1 MLRDHKGTFI
11 RLSSMNRRSFLRSSI
26 GGLGALLL
34 AGVAY
39 GQAGPVVKIAASRNA
54 AAPVWNLGNVS
65 ERFGFKVEMS
75 VLFTYAEQA
84 RAAQTG
90 QTNTATCGIDTM
102 ATVADQ
108 GISNLRYI
116 AADQYGGQNL
126 VMKTG
131 VNPSKWAELEGKAIG
146 VVPGTWAR
154 VLFLV
159 AAKEGGADIGKIR
172 LTNVSVG
179 ATAQEALRRGDVEGV
194 VLFTPQ
200 CDQLVASGIGH
211 YPEKFDIGASSIG
224 CANSGLLATTELLSD
239 RTLATNV
246 MKAYLASMEDIRD
259 PAVFTKL
266 VTNLTGISAEAAA
279 LSFRDQ
285 VFSEKIDPNAIKA
298 AAKLGSQFGFT
309 KTDTSG
315 KVESFVDFGPL
326 MAASGRSREA
336 LTGPPKEALV
346 LIRR

>member
-1 MLRDHKGTFI
+1 M
-11 RLSSMNRRSFLRSSI
+11 RLSSLNRRFFLRSSV
-26 GGLGALLL
+26 GGLGALSL

-39 GQAGPVVKIAASRNA
+39 GQAGPIVKIAASRNA

-75 VLFTYAEQA
+75 VLFTYAEQT

-154 VLFLV
+154 VLFLI

-200 CDQLVASGIGH
+200 CDQLVVSGIGH
-211 YPEKFDIGASSIG
+211 YPEKLDIGASSIG

-239 RTLATNV
+239 RTLATNL
-246 MKAYLASMEDIRD
+246 MKAYLASMEEIRD
-259 PAVFTKL
+259 PVVFTRL
-266 VTNLTGISAEAAA
+266 VTNLTGITAEAAA
-279 LSFRDQ
+279 LSFRNQ
-285 VFSEKIDPNAIKA
+285 VFSEKIDVNAIKA
-298 AAKLGSQFGFT
+298 AAKLGPQFGFT

-336 LTGPPKEALV
+336 LTGPPKEALA